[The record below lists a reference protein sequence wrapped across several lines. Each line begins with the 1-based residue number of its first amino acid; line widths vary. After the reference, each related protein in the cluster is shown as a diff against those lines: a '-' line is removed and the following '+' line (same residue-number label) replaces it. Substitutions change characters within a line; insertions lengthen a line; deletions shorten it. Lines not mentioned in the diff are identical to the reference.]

1 MEHKKKKR
9 EEKLFY
15 VTHSKQNIQSEISKY
30 FSELLQFFFLN
41 YLILSETVYFI
52 LCIRLSVFYFSILS
66 KFFILS
72 SKDFQS
78 NHFIEHYQRIKVKN

>member
-1 MEHKKKKR
+1 MEHKKKKKR
-9 EEKLFY
+9 RKIILSNSFETE
-15 VTHSKQNIQSEISKY
+15 HSKRDFKII
-30 FSELLQFFFLN
+30 FRVVTIFFLN